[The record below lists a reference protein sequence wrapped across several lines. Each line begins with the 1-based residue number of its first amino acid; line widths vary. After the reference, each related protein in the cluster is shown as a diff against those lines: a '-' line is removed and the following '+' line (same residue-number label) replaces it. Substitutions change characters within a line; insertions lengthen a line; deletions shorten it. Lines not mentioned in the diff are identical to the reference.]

1 MAIDPNNPA
10 IVAAGAND
18 EIDVAPCNG
27 SSCPFTPGVGV
38 SGIYFSFDGGS
49 TWTQPTYTGYSA
61 RTGTPTPPP
70 DGQIGTLPNYYE
82 NGLASDGDPILA
94 FGPRPDGNGDFAWA
108 NGSRLYYVNL
118 ASNFS
123 TQRDEQTFRGFEA
136 IAVSHVD
143 DLQGAAAG
151 NKSAWSAPV
160 LVSSRQNQTTFSDK
174 EYLWVDNAESS
185 PYFGNVYVCWVSFR
199 SIGSAPEPVMF
210 SRSTDGGNNFSL
222 PRQLSEAANNYIK
235 GRQGCTMRTDSQGTI
250 YLFWEDGFK
259 GQSIQVMARSFDGGV
274 TFERKRTIANV
285 TDVGAFDP
293 AQGDF
298 TFDGVAGARTNSYLS
313 VDIANGAPTGG
324 GPDTIVAVWADALN
338 GLNDEKALLQYS
350 TDGGV
355 TWSTPTNVAQT
366 GDRPNFPSV
375 AI

>member
-1 MAIDPNNPA
+1 
-10 IVAAGAND
+10 
-18 EIDVAPCNG
+18 
-27 SSCPFTPGVGV
+27 
-38 SGIYFSFDGGS
+38 
-49 TWTQPTYTGYSA
+49 
-61 RTGTPTPPP
+61 
-70 DGQIGTLPNYYE
+70 
-82 NGLASDGDPILA
+82 
-94 FGPRPDGNGDFAWA
+94 
-108 NGSRLYYVNL
+108 
-118 ASNFS
+118 
-123 TQRDEQTFRGFEA
+123 
-136 IAVSHVD
+136 
-143 DLQGAAAG
+143 
-151 NKSAWSAPV
+151 
-160 LVSSRQNQTTFSDK
+160 
-174 EYLWVDNAESS
+174 
-185 PYFGNVYVCWVSFR
+185 
-199 SIGSAPEPVMF
+199 
-210 SRSTDGGNNFSL
+210 
-222 PRQLSEAANNYIK
+222 
-235 GRQGCTMRTDSQGTI
+235 MRTDSQGTI